1 MAKTCIGKSCNIFY
15 HCLSGE
21 VLVLYPCNN
30 YWGIVINSVRGTTM
44 SRTPHP
50 VRQGPGMGWLP
61 HQVRPMKQDR
71 SVKIEIGQ
79 TAADERQVVTVRS

>member
-30 YWGIVINSVRGTTM
+30 YWGIVIKCSTKGTGSSFSRGL
-44 SRTPHP
+44 
-50 VRQGPGMGWLP
+50 LP
-61 HQVRPMKQDR
+61 W
-71 SVKIEIGQ
+71 
-79 TAADERQVVTVRS
+79 VVAVVVVCVWCV